1 MDRLRG
7 YVREYGSDV
16 FSTDGQ
22 ILFCKICEVKVAAN
36 KKFTITQHVSRD
48 NHKQELQRKI
58 SGTKNQVLL
67 TVPKSPFF
75 EDLTNAFLSANIP
88 QHKLN
93 QPIFRQFLEKYTNK
107 NIPDESTLRK
117 YYVCQM
123 YENTLTKIRQ
133 YIQNKN
139 IWISIDETT
148 DVEGRYVANV
158 IVGTLEVD
166 TPGKVFLLNS
176 DV

>member
-1 MDRLRG
+1 MPKVKMPYLDRLRG

-22 ILFCKICEVKVAAN
+22 ILFCKICEVKVAAD

-48 NHKQELQRKI
+48 KHRKGLQRQI
-58 SGTKNQVLL
+58 AGTKNQTLL

-75 EDLTNAFLSANIP
+75 EDLTNAFLFASIP
-88 QHKLN
+88 LYKLN
-93 QPIFRQFLEKYTNK
+93 QPTFHQFLEKYTNK
-107 NIPDESTLRK
+107 NIPDESTIRK
-117 YYVCQM
+117 NYVCQM
-123 YENTLTKIRQ
+123 YENTLIKIRQ

-148 DVEGRYVANV
+148 DVEGR
-158 IVGTLEVD
+158 
-166 TPGKVFLLNS
+166 
-176 DV
+176 